1 MPKAAGK
8 KATAADARIVM
19 ELYDLRREA
28 EMRKARN
35 WYGNAD
41 FSSWDAVQ
49 KVAMAWGTPENAWF
63 RQVLTYWEN
72 AASLVLRGVV
82 NRDLFFDWNGEII
95 FTYVKIKPFIKQFRE
110 GPGSDEFLIK
120 METLLNSTPAL
131 KKRVAWME
139 NQFKKWGEMMKAKAA
154 GKN

>member
-1 MPKAAGK
+1 MPKTAGK
-8 KATAADARIVM
+8 KATAADADIVM
-19 ELYDLRREA
+19 KLYDLRREA

-41 FSSWDAVQ
+41 FSSWEAVK

-95 FTYVKIKPFIKQFRE
+95 FTFVKVKPFLKQFRE
-110 GPGSDEFLIK
+110 MGNDEFMVK
-120 METLLNSTPAL
+120 TETLLNSTPAL
-131 KKRVAWME
+131 KKRVTWME
-139 NQFKKWGEMMKAKAA
+139 AQFKKWAEMMKAQAA
-154 GKN
+154 GKS

>member
-1 MPKAAGK
+1 MPKTAGK
-8 KATAADARIVM
+8 KATAADADIVM
-19 ELYDLRREA
+19 KLYDLRREA

-41 FSSWDAVQ
+41 FSSWEAVK

-95 FTYVKIKPFIKQFRE
+95 FTFVKVKPFLKQFRE
-110 GPGSDEFLIK
+110 MGNDEFMVK
-120 METLLNSTPAL
+120 TETLLNSTPAL

-139 NQFKKWGEMMKAKAA
+139 AQFKKWAEMMKEQAA
-154 GKN
+154 GKS

>member
-8 KATAADARIVM
+8 KATPADAEIVM
-19 ELYDLRREA
+19 KLYDLRREA

-35 WYGNAD
+35 WYAHAE
-41 FSSWDAVQ
+41 FSSWEAVQ
-49 KVAMAWGTPENAWF
+49 KVAMGWGSQENAWF

-82 NRDLFFDWNGEII
+82 NTDLFFDWNGELI
-95 FTYVKIKPFIKQFRE
+95 FTYVKIKPFIQQFRQ
-110 GPGSDEFLIK
+110 GPGADEFLLK

-131 KKRVAWME
+131 KKRVTLME
-139 NQFKKWGEMMKAKAA
+139 GQFKKWGEMQKAQAA
-154 GKN
+154 GKS

>member
-1 MPKAAGK
+1 MPKTAGK
-8 KATAADARIVM
+8 KATATDADIVM
-19 ELYDLRREA
+19 KLYDLRREA

-41 FSSWDAVQ
+41 FSSWEAVQ

-110 GPGSDEFLIK
+110 GPGSDEFLLK

-139 NQFKKWGEMMKAKAA
+139 GQFKKWAEMMKAKAA
-154 GKN
+154 GKS

>member
-1 MPKAAGK
+1 MPKTAGK
-8 KATAADARIVM
+8 KATAADADIVM
-19 ELYDLRREA
+19 KLYDLRREA
-28 EMRKARN
+28 EMRKARQ

-41 FSSWDAVQ
+41 FSSWEAVQ
-49 KVAMAWGTPENAWF
+49 KVAMGWGTQENAWF

-82 NRDLFFDWNGEII
+82 NSDLFFDWNGEII
-95 FTYVKIKPFIKQFRE
+95 FTYVKIKPYIKQFRE

-131 KKRVAWME
+131 KKRVVWME
-139 NQFKKWGEMMKAKAA
+139 GQFKKWGEMMKARAA
-154 GKN
+154 GKS